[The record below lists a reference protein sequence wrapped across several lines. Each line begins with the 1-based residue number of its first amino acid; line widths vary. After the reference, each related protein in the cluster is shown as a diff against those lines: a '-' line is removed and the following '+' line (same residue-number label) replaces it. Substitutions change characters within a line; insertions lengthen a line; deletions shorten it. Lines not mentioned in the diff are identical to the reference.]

1 MKPIDIGDL
10 TAATGVSA
18 RTLYYG
24 FKQHRGASPKKY
36 LKGVRLLNARRS
48 LLEAQLRGARV
59 AEVAAAVGYE
69 NKEPVRARLQRLFR
83 REPERDA
90 AWHALAPETISAA
103 WTCLRPVQAMCNTGV
118 ICYETADFGRW
129 RVLWRVVRTKRVE
142 ETAHEKNIGVTFICI
157 RRGAADGGNA
167 DRIRQAPAPNYYA
180 GKTVQMIIG
189 FGPGGGYDLWAR
201 TVARH
206 IGKHLPG
213 NPNVVSQNMPGAGSF
228 TPPPISTPPR
238 RKTAR

>member
-69 NKEPVRARLQRLFR
+69 NKSQFARDYKDYFG
-83 REPERDA
+83 ESP
-90 AWHALAPETISAA
+90 SA
-103 WTCLRPVQAMCNTGV
+103 TLRGM
-118 ICYETADFGRW
+118 R
-129 RVLWRVVRTKRVE
+129 
-142 ETAHEKNIGVTFICI
+142 
-157 RRGAADGGNA
+157 
-167 DRIRQAPAPNYYA
+167 
-180 GKTVQMIIG
+180 
-189 FGPGGGYDLWAR
+189 
-201 TVARH
+201 
-206 IGKHLPG
+206 
-213 NPNVVSQNMPGAGSF
+213 
-228 TPPPISTPPR
+228 
-238 RKTAR
+238 